1 MIRSMVTKRFA
12 LALVCAA
19 ALSTGLAACGGDDD
33 DDSGGSGSGSATE
46 ADGGSAAVTI
56 EGFEFS
62 AQPVAAGSSFEVDNR
77 DSAAHTFT
85 ADDGAFDVEVRRGH
99 VRVPLQN
106 PHGHDG
112 RARRRVATQLSRGQ
126 ATEAR

>member
-1 MIRSMVTKRFA
+1 MIRSMVSKRFA

-85 ADDGAFDVEVRRGH
+85 ADDGAFDVEV
-99 VRVPLQN
+99 
-106 PHGHDG
+106 DG
-112 RARRRVATQLSRGQ
+112 GDSAAVDAPADAGTYAFHCKIHTDMTGELVV
-126 ATEAR
+126 E